1 MQENFEDVLPANVK
15 QFGDCKENFLNLTG
29 LFFNPKRKKLP
40 AFATNLAARLASA
53 GFPTVS
59 VYEKDKNGPFFSQI
73 NALLVLGG
81 DGTVLRVA
89 AFAADKGIPLI
100 GVNCGTLGYLS
111 EYESDTES
119 IDRLI
124 AALKRNDF
132 VYDDRSLITVTV
144 RGKTY
149 AALNDI
155 VVQRTSFSNHK

>member
-81 DGTVLRVA
+81 DGTVLDA
-89 AFAADKGIPLI
+89 SGYAIKYDIPLLC
-100 GVNCGTLGYLS
+100 VNLGKVGYLS
-111 EYESDTES
+111 EIEPDML
-119 IDRLI
+119 DL
-124 AALKRNDF
+124 LD
-132 VYDDRSLITVTV
+132 
-144 RGKTY
+144 
-149 AALNDI
+149 
-155 VVQRTSFSNHK
+155 